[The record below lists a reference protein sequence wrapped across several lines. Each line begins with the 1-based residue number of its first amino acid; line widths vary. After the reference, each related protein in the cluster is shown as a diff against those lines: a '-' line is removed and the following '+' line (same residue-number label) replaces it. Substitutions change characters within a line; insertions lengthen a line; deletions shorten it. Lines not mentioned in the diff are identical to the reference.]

1 MIALLADEEMC
12 NRPPKAANNTEYNP
26 LSRLGYYKN
35 EYGQIEFGIIP
46 DKEPEDYGMLNYYG
60 RY

>member
-1 MIALLADEEMC
+1 MVDELLRYSYENKRKFDIVAALGIALLADEEMS

-35 EYGQIEFGIIP
+35 EYG
-46 DKEPEDYGMLNYYG
+46 
-60 RY
+60 